1 MKKLILTLAAAFL
14 LIQFADAQI
23 FQFGIKG
30 GLGVNKLKMEDLS
43 SPDAAYELA
52 TGDNVVGYHLG
63 IQTRIKLAMLYV
75 QPELYF
81 NDAGGCLTH
90 DNGVDIRDINI
101 EIKRIDLSVLLG
113 LKFGPARVGIG
124 PVGSFVVKDEV
135 VTSIAE
141 IEPDASIFTSSMTWG
156 FQAGIGLDLSKISLD
171 VRYEGALNK
180 LGDSFDV
187 GTSNFK
193 LDARPSQWVFSLGF
207 WF

>member
-1 MKKLILTLAAAFL
+1 MCSPNSISTMR
-14 LIQFADAQI
+14 ADALPMI
-23 FQFGIKG
+23 M
-30 GLGVNKLKMEDLS
+30 V
-43 SPDAAYELA
+43 
-52 TGDNVVGYHLG
+52 
-63 IQTRIKLAMLYV
+63 
-75 QPELYF
+75 
-81 NDAGGCLTH
+81 
-90 DNGVDIRDINI
+90 
-101 EIKRIDLSVLLG
+101 G